1 MTRPQRW
8 VNSIQE
14 SSNNVPS
21 AICSAALWGFKL
33 FVFLVPAH
41 VNNASNLLAAGLNLW
56 KLIGCWIGAIMK
68 TAICRRSMI
77 WLQWVGLFVWF
88 VTSCGH
94 IGSAQRAELKRNPC
108 FGSLVDG
115 PHWNHVVQLGGRLS
129 GHLPATPQFS
139 IIHLGGARKSH
150 ILPPLDCS
158 STKEVC
164 ETTVSC
170 H

>member
-68 TAICRRSMI
+68 TAICDILWSH
-77 WLQWVGLFVWF
+77 WLSTKGRTQAEPLFRIACWWPALKPCRPTGWKAIGTLACNATIFNHTSRWRAQVPHPSTFGLFINQ
-88 VTSCGH
+88 GGLRNH
-94 IGSAQRAELKRNPC
+94 RQLPLK
-108 FGSLVDG
+108 
-115 PHWNHVVQLGGRLS
+115 
-129 GHLPATPQFS
+129 
-139 IIHLGGARKSH
+139 
-150 ILPPLDCS
+150 PL
-158 STKEVC
+158 
-164 ETTVSC
+164 
-170 H
+170 